1 MKILYVLVSS
11 DKDFYAEQ
19 ALVSMMSARKLMP
32 ECYISLL
39 LDSDTAKTLIG
50 QRALIR
56 DYVNE
61 FKELDIDS
69 SYTPMQKSRY
79 LKTSMRSHIAG
90 DFLYVDV
97 DTVFAEA
104 LDHSDFDKELMAV
117 PDCHTAI
124 ESHPIKNWIDKTARH
139 LSFKIDSLWHF
150 NGGVLFAKD
159 SPSVHDFFEE
169 WHRLWLY
176 SVSKGVFID
185 QPALNMANEN
195 KKEMMCICKPFYN
208 AQVLWSIRY
217 LSRAKIIH
225 YFSSLC
231 QMNREFPYL
240 FSKKLFWEQ
249 IKKEGFKEE
258 VLESIYNPKEAFE
271 PSTLLLG
278 AKDLEFFKSEC
289 TQYIWTLSQSPH
301 FYARFLLKLNTWI
314 LRFFFR
320 FYNVFYQRFL
330 K

>member
-79 LKTSMRSHIAG
+79 LKTTMRSHIAG

-104 LDHSDFDKELMAV
+104 LDYSDFDKELMAV
-117 PDCHTAI
+117 PNAHKDFYSN
-124 ESHPIKNWIDKTARH
+124 ELYEGNKKNLR
-139 LSFKIDSLWHF
+139 SLGF
-150 NGGVLFAKD
+150 YEDFEVYYNGGVMFSKD
-159 SPSVHDFFEE
+159 TPAVHAFFER
-169 WHRLWLY
+169 WHQLWGESL
-176 SVSKGVFID
+176 SKGIAVD
-185 QPALNMANEN
+185 QPSLNQTNYELDYLIQ
-195 KKEMMCICKPFYN
+195 KLPDCYN
-208 AQVLWSIRY
+208 AQILRSIRY

-225 YFSSLC
+225 YFSSKLASGV
-231 QMNREFPYL
+231 EFPYL
-240 FSKKLFWEQ
+240 FSKKSFWEQ

-278 AKDLEFFKSEC
+278 AKDFKFLNSEAIL
-289 TQYIWTLSQSPH
+289 YIETLYKSPH

-314 LRFFFR
+314 LRFLFK
-320 FYNVFYQRFL
+320 FYNVFYQKFL